1 MNTCFLGGTFVCI
14 SQNICKI
21 FFQLSKSLFI
31 LDYKYVRRVIS
42 FRILR
47 HLTRRAAFP
56 YPDFGAR
63 EKKSPS
69 SSMLGT
75 CMSSSTGVQM
85 LVSEVVASISCLS
98 DGPEITWSSR
108 QNSGFDVY
116 FDPRCSHPHRSGKAF
131 IQALKSLQGGR
142 YLLQSGH

>member
-1 MNTCFLGGTFVCI
+1 MI
-14 SQNICKI
+14 R
-21 FFQLSKSLFI
+21 
-31 LDYKYVRRVIS
+31 YVRCVIY

-63 EKKSPS
+63 EQKSPLS
-69 SSMLGT
+69 SILGT

-85 LVSEVVASISCLS
+85 HVSEVVASISCVS

-116 FDPRCSHPHRSGKAF
+116 VDPSCSHPHCSGKAF
-131 IQALKSLQGGR
+131 NTGTQMLARKSIPSPVWKLTVWKVVVTPISD
-142 YLLQSGH
+142 LI